1 MERRGG
7 NIAPRGFAVENRP
20 TDIERPRGGIGLCAG
35 ATVLPRP
42 AMKENVGRIEA
53 RRNDME
59 VSGARID
66 ARGALASSPDER
78 LSARRTRARFSRQ
91 AVGAA
96 ARRGAGGGVRGDRGA
111 GADGSRGATATG
123 DGAGA

>member
-1 MERRGG
+1 MNGKCLMDREVGMFRPSGNMENRNANIEFPPVRIEIRGADMERRGG

-20 TDIERPRGGIGLCAG
+20 TDIERPRGGVGLCAG

-42 AMKENVGRIEA
+42 AMKENGGRIEA

-66 ARGALASSPDER
+66 ARGALASPPDER
-78 LSARRTRARFSRQ
+78 LSAR
-91 AVGAA
+91 
-96 ARRGAGGGVRGDRGA
+96 
-111 GADGSRGATATG
+111 
-123 DGAGA
+123 